1 MCDSLVWTC
10 WSVFQL
16 FSCEVSRGGG
26 GGVIPLCGLV
36 GRCSQLFSCEVS
48 RGGGVIPLCGL
59 VGRCSSYFL
68 VRCLMVG
75 V

>member
-1 MCDSLVWTC
+1 MWTS
-10 WSVFQL
+10 WSVLQL
-16 FSCEVSRGGG
+16 FSCEVSHG

-36 GRCSQLFSCEVS
+36 GQ
-48 RGGGVIPLCGL
+48 
-59 VGRCSSYFL
+59 CSSYFL

>member
-1 MCDSLVWTC
+1 MGGCDSLVWTC

-16 FSCEVSRGGG
+16 FSCEVGHG

-36 GRCSQLFSCEVS
+36 GQ
-48 RGGGVIPLCGL
+48 
-59 VGRCSSYFL
+59 CSSYFL